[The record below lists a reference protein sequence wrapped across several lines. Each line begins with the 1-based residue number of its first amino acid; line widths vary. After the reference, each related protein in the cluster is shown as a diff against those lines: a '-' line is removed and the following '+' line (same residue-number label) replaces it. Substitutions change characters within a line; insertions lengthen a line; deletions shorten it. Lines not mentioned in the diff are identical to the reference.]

1 MAARTPKPDPATLGA
16 VETAR
21 AALVDDVGAVSVGD
35 HLGAVTEDERVVTH
49 YFAAVQPGYRGWRW
63 AVTVVRASR
72 SRDVTVSETVL
83 LPGDEAIVA
92 PAWVPWSERVRGDDL
107 TPGQLLPT
115 HPDDP
120 RLLPGYTGADEIT
133 DEGVG
138 FVVREL
144 GLNRPRV
151 LSPIGRDD
159 ATDRWYDGEA
169 GPETPMA
176 RSAPGHCATCG
187 FLVFLAGSLGSVF
200 GVCANEQAPR
210 DGMVVSFD
218 HGCGAHSERA
228 AAVLGLG
235 RPTDPDEPQRA
246 PLDTLAYDI

>member
-1 MAARTPKPDPATLGA
+1 MPGRTPKPDA
-16 VETAR
+16 VTFAAVDAAR
-21 AALVDDVGAVSVGD
+21 AALLADVGSGSVGD
-35 HLGAVTEDERVVTH
+35 HLRAVAEDERVVTH
-49 YFAAVQPGYRGWRW
+49 YFDAIQPGYRGWRW
-63 AVTVVRASR
+63 AVTLVRASR
-72 SRDVTVSETVL
+72 SKDVTVSEIVL

-115 HPDDP
+115 TPDDP

-133 DEGVG
+133 DEAVG
-138 FVVREL
+138 FVIQEL
-144 GLNRPRV
+144 GLGRPRV
-151 LSPIGRDD
+151 LSPLGRDE

-176 RSAPGHCATCG
+176 KSAPGHCASCG
-187 FLVFLAGSLGSVF
+187 FLVLLAGSLGSVF
-200 GVCANEQAPR
+200 GVCTNVQAPR
-210 DGMVVSFD
+210 DGQVVSLD

-235 RPTDPDEPQRA
+235 RTQELDEPQRA
-246 PLDTLAYDI
+246 LLDTLAYDI